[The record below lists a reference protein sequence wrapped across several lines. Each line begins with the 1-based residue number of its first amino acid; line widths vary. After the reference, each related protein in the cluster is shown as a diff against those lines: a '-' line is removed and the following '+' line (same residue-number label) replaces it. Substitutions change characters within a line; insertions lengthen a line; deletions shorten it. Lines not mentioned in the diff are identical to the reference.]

1 MYTITREFQNVFGSC
16 SSCCRRKAFQ
26 QRLKEQLLIFT
37 FKSSIFLCF
46 GTFFLKELQACEY
59 VCPLKVHGQ
68 AGHGLDFLGVH

>member
-37 FKSSIFLCF
+37 FKSSIFLRF
-46 GTFFLKELQACEY
+46 KVGFFSKNSKHVNMYTLKIQS
-59 VCPLKVHGQ
+59 Q
-68 AGHGLDFLGVH
+68 AGHGWSA